1 VRVKRILVG
10 ALPSN
15 LPCDRIVITME
26 LSRPIES
33 FKELEELGIDFYDR
47 AVELRAEELRKL
59 LEKLG
64 VNA

>member
-1 VRVKRILVG
+1 MRVKRILVG

-15 LPCDRIVITME
+15 LPCYAINIQLL

-47 AVELRAEELRKL
+47 AVELTPEELRKL
-59 LEKLG
+59 LVKLG